1 LTTQPHPPET
11 SSRYGGYVVVGAI
24 FLASAVLAVWFTLLL
39 ARSEET
45 LWDSQLRM
53 QQSAP
58 NLDVD
63 GCVDWVMEWRAECSA
78 LQSLC
83 DVTIDPLI
91 ETCMLSADRSDYCAG
106 VAEWTGTTGFEF
118 GECDRRGVQAVK
130 PAKGFVDRAL
140 FGGGRQTPERKVCRA
155 SYRAIADHCADR
167 KIVELM

>member
-63 GCVDWVMEWRAECSA
+63 GCVDWVMEWRKNCSA

-83 DVTIDPLI
+83 DVTVDPLI
-91 ETCMLSADRSDYCAG
+91 VACMDGADRKPWCAD
-106 VAEWTGTTGFEF
+106 VKDWTGTTGFEF
-118 GECDRRGVQAVK
+118 AHCDRRQVQATK
-130 PAKGFVDRAL
+130 PAKGFWDRML
-140 FGGGRQTPERKVCRA
+140 FGGGRQTPERKVCAA
-155 SYRAIADHCADR
+155 SYRAVADYCQDR
-167 KIVELM
+167 KLVEVL